1 MGTWRWKNL
10 CFKSFYFYLMQF
22 FLPNLVN
29 VILRKY
35 LVGAKNG
42 FFLRI
47 FLSLKTTQKKEKKKN
62 FRCMSICLCK
72 VYQDDF
78 RDSHEDLVILIKVVQ
93 VSFINKAFDILYAS
107 FAEILITCGQRLNYL
122 FFNSIEKLR
131 M

>member
-1 MGTWRWKNL
+1 
-10 CFKSFYFYLMQF
+10 MQF